1 MNQPRPF
8 DEVTA
13 VTPTATGFAAEL
25 DPLWTVVGN
34 PNGGYLQAVAARA
47 ATTVSDHPHVVAAST
62 TFVAAPHTGRA
73 DLTVE
78 PLRAGR
84 SMSQVRVR
92 LSQDGEAKA
101 ETVLGLGDLSDAG
114 AAPRWESADLPA
126 AGVPFAECPRFL
138 PPREVLPVEIMHQV
152 AVHLEP
158 GSTGFTRGEPRGLGE
173 LRAWVDLPG
182 GASFDPY
189 SLLLA
194 ADVLPPAPFDIAM
207 TGWVPTLDLST
218 YVRALPAPG
227 PVQVLLKANLIH
239 GGRVDESCTVW
250 DSAGQVVA
258 QSHQLAAIR
267 FA

>member
-13 VTPTATGFAAEL
+13 VTPTPTGFAAEL

-34 PNGGYLQAVAARA
+34 PNGGYLQAVMARA
-47 ATTVSDHPHVVAAST
+47 AAAVADHPHVVAAST
-62 TFVAAPHTGRA
+62 TFVAAPHTGHA
-73 DLTVE
+73 DITVE

-92 LSQDGEAKA
+92 LSQDGQAKA
-101 ETVLGLGDLSDAG
+101 ETVVSLGDLSEVGTEPQWA
-114 AAPRWESADLPA
+114 SADLPP
-126 AGVPFAECPRFL
+126 AGAPFSECPRFL
-138 PPREVLPVEIMHQV
+138 PPREVFPVEIMHQV
-152 AVHLEP
+152 DLHLEP
-158 GSTGFTRGEPRGLGE
+158 GSTDFTRGEPRGLGE
-173 LRAWVDLPG
+173 LRAWVNLPG
-182 GASFDPY
+182 GAPFDPY

-194 ADVLPPAPFDIAM
+194 ADVLPPAPFDIQL

-250 DSAGQVVA
+250 DSAGHVVA
-258 QSHQLAAIR
+258 QSHQLAGIR